1 MNENYDTYIETINGL
16 EVIETQVIKD
26 SKVKRCCYL
35 SLEFVKAVIICLK
48 NVKNLNS
55 INERYN

>member
-1 MNENYDTYIETINGL
+1 MKETYDTYIETIHGL
-16 EVIETQVIKD
+16 EVVEEQVIKD

-48 NVKNLNS
+48 NVKK
-55 INERYN
+55 I

>member
-16 EVIETQVIKD
+16 EVVEAQVITD

-48 NVKNLNS
+48 NVKKS
-55 INERYN
+55 K

>member
-1 MNENYDTYIETINGL
+1 MKETYDTYIETIHGL
-16 EVIETQVIKD
+16 EVVEEQVIKD

-48 NVKNLNS
+48 MLKNLNN
-55 INERYN
+55 IYE